1 MTESTPTP
9 ATKPTVAQP
18 AVVQP
23 DAAQPDAVQ
32 GRSPRTGAPVGD
44 PMAGSTEADLD
55 RVVAAARAAAPAWAA
70 RSGPERAEV
79 LEAVADALDAA
90 RAELVAVADA
100 ETALGEPRLAGE
112 VGRTSGQLR
121 MFAGLLRDGAHVGA
135 VLSPA
140 DPALG
145 RPDVR
150 RMLHPIGVVAVF
162 AASNFPFAFSVAGG
176 DTASAWAAGC
186 PVVVKAHEAH
196 PATSLAVAR
205 VVHAA
210 LSAAG
215 APEDLLGLV
224 AGRAAGGPLVTHPGI
239 AAVGFT
245 GSLAGGRALF
255 DLAAGR
261 PDPIPFFGELGSVN
275 PVVVLPGAAAERAEE
290 LAAGYLGSL
299 TLGTGQFC
307 TNPGLLFVPEGTKL
321 LDAIATQA
329 RTATGGP
336 MLSERIRD
344 AYEDGTSARA
354 GRELARGAAA
364 EGAWAV
370 APVVWHVDLA
380 EFVAH
385 AAELAEETFG
395 PAGLVV
401 TYADEDA
408 LLAALDRLP
417 GSLTG
422 SVHAVEADHPLAA
435 RVGAAL
441 RPRVGRLIHNG
452 WPTGVAVCWAMHH
465 GGPWPATTTPGHTSV
480 GGTAL
485 ERWLVPTAYQD
496 CPDALLPP
504 ELRNANPLGVPRRTQ
519 P

>member
-1 MTESTPTP
+1 MIESTSTPSTVVPT
-9 ATKPTVAQP
+9 
-18 AVVQP
+18 
-23 DAAQPDAVQ
+23 AVQ
-32 GRSPRTGAPVGD
+32 GFSPRTGKPIGEPV
-44 PMAGSTEADLD
+44 AASSEAEVD
-55 RVVAAARAAAPAWAA
+55 RVVAAAREVLPGWAA
-70 RSGPERAEV
+70 RTGAERASV

-90 RAELVAVADA
+90 RDELVAVADG
-100 ETALGEPRLAGE
+100 ETALGVVRLGGE

-121 MFAGLLRDGAHVGA
+121 MFAGLLRAGAHVGA

-162 AASNFPFAFSVAGG
+162 AASNFPFAFSVVGG

-186 PVVVKAHEAH
+186 PVVVKVHEAH
-196 PATSLAVAR
+196 PATSIAVAR
-205 VVHAA
+205 VVRAA
-210 LSAAG
+210 LTAAG
-215 APEDLLGLV
+215 AAEDLLGLV
-224 AGRAAGGPLVTHPGI
+224 VGPASGAPLVTHPDV

-275 PVVVLPGAAAERAEE
+275 PVVVLPGAAAERADE
-290 LAAGYLGSL
+290 LARGYLGSL

-307 TNPGLLFVPEGTKL
+307 TNPGLLFVPETGGL
-321 LDAIATQA
+321 PDAIAAHT

-344 AYEDGTSARA
+344 AYERA
-354 GRELARGAAA
+354 TATHTGPEAARGIAG

-370 APVVWHVDLA
+370 APVVRRADLA

-385 AAELAEETFG
+385 AAELTEETFG

-401 TYADEDA
+401 TYPDPDA
-408 LLAALDRLP
+408 LLAALAVLP

-435 RVGAAL
+435 RVAAVL
-441 RPRVGRLIHNG
+441 RPRVGRLVHNG

-465 GGPWPATTTPGHTSV
+465 GGPWPATTAPGHTSV

-485 ERWLVPTAYQD
+485 RRWLVPTAYQD
-496 CPDALLPP
+496 WPDALLPP
-504 ELRNANPLGVPRRTQ
+504 ELRDANPLGVPREIQ